1 MSAQPLPADR
11 KAPPQSTP
19 QERLLQT
26 ALGYMLS
33 QALYVAAKLRVAD
46 HLASGPKTTGE
57 LARSTGANEDRL
69 YRVLRALVSA
79 GIFSEVAP
87 RKFAN
92 NDISSPLDT
101 QKRDAVYDMVV
112 WMADK
117 FHFDA
122 YGEMLYAVKSGNTVC
137 QRVFG
142 GECFEVLERDHEE
155 GAVFNQAMT
164 AFSAMMAPAVLEAY
178 DFSGIGTL
186 VDVAGGH
193 GFILTSILQKY
204 PGMKGI
210 LFDLEHVVAGATER
224 IAACGVEN
232 RCERASGDFF
242 KAVPSGDAYVMKHI
256 IHDWDDE
263 KAITILKNIRTAMG
277 SRKPGKVM
285 LIEAVLS
292 SGSEPH
298 FAKLLDL
305 EMFMLPG
312 GRERTEAEFA
322 SLFDR
327 SGFRMTRV
335 VPTKSPVCV
344 VEAVAK

>member
-1 MSAQPLPADR
+1 MSAHPSPVEP
-11 KAPPQSTP
+11 KAPPKPTP
-19 QERLLQT
+19 QEMLMQVG
-26 ALGYMLS
+26 LGYMLS

-46 HLASGPKTTGE
+46 HLASGPKTAAE
-57 LARSTGANEDRL
+57 LANSTGTSEDRL
-69 YRVLRALVSA
+69 YRVLRALASVGIFTEVGPREFANTEVSA
-79 GIFSEVAP
+79 
-87 RKFAN
+87 
-92 NDISSPLDT
+92 PLDT
-101 QKRDAVYDMVV
+101 QKRDAVYDMLV

-122 YGEMLYAVKSGNTVC
+122 YGEMMYAVKSGNTVC

-186 VDVAGGH
+186 VDIGGGH
-193 GFILTSILQKY
+193 GFILTSVLQKY
-204 PGMKGI
+204 PGMRGV
-210 LFDLEHVVAGATER
+210 LFDLEHVVAGAKER
-224 IAACGVEN
+224 IAACGLED

-263 KAITILKNIRTAMG
+263 KAIVLLKNIRTAMG

-292 SGSEPH
+292 SGNEPH

-327 SGFRMTRV
+327 AGFRLARV

-344 VEAVAK
+344 VEAVVK